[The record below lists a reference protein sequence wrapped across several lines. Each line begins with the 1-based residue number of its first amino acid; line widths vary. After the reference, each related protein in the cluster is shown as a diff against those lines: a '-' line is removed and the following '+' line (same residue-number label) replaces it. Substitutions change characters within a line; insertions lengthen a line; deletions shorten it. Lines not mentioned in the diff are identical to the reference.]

1 MTATLRR
8 HRTAVA
14 VLATALVLMVTD
26 GGGCSID
33 HLLPGKDDMT
43 AVVDGP

>member
-8 HRTAVA
+8 HRATLA
-14 VLATALVLMVTD
+14 VLAAALVLMVTD

-43 AVVDGP
+43 AVVGGP